1 MKDSCSYFA
10 SNTRRVGKSTKVP
23 EHLGISFWWPLRP
36 PPKQRTRNKTTLKT
50 PLGSIT
56 GKKFLLSLVLSLHTY
71 VQIKQ
76 RQLSLYQIHPSFKTN
91 QSFSLQTQRSII
103 QRILNYRFI
112 IFSLS
117 WFLLHSSQETLAN
130 ILLEIHEF
138 KWSIRHLTPWRCS
151 PDILIC
157 SHTPHIQSWIP
168 SSKQIALHRNT
179 HTCWKSSTG
188 EISHLSCLLTQWG
201 MIQTAIIQRQIL
213 FHIIYTNLMNIQ
225 HCGSEGREAEIHYLS
240 TLQT

>member
-1 MKDSCSYFA
+1 MCSLLWIQPVHEILEHCKYSIYELIMKDSCSYFA

-76 RQLSLYQIHPSFKTN
+76 RQLSLYQVHPSFKTN

-103 QRILNYRFI
+103 RRILNYRFI
-112 IFSLS
+112 IF
-117 WFLLHSSQETLAN
+117 F
-130 ILLEIHEF
+130 
-138 KWSIRHLTPWRCS
+138 PS
-151 PDILIC
+151 PDFYSTHHRKHLQI
-157 SHTPHIQSWIP
+157 SSWR
-168 SSKQIALHRNT
+168 SMSLN
-179 HTCWKSSTG
+179 
-188 EISHLSCLLTQWG
+188 
-201 MIQTAIIQRQIL
+201 
-213 FHIIYTNLMNIQ
+213 
-225 HCGSEGREAEIHYLS
+225 EA
-240 TLQT
+240 